1 MRKAVIFDF
10 DGLMIDSERLYFEVE
25 REMASRYG
33 KAVRE
38 EILWQMM
45 GRKPIEGLAIFVRE
59 LGLPLEPAE
68 AVKIRNDLLRKRM
81 KQDLRAMPGLFSILD
96 ALHGK
101 FKLAV
106 ATGAPRE
113 FLDIAIDRLGI
124 REKFDVLQASD
135 DIQSGKPN
143 PEIFLKTC
151 ERLGVEPQQAI
162 VLEDSENG
170 VAAGKRAGCFVIAIP
185 SEYTRGQDLSQADY
199 IAADLFEAEKFI
211 LSLP

>member
-1 MRKAVIFDF
+1 MRKAVIFDL

-25 REMASRYG
+25 REMASQYG

-38 EILWQMM
+38 EIFWQMM
-45 GRKPIEGLAIFVRE
+45 GRKPIEGLAIFVQE

-81 KQDLRAMPGLFSILD
+81 KEDLRAMPGLFSILD

-113 FLDIAIDRLGI
+113 FLDIAIDKLGI

-185 SEYTRGQDLSQADY
+185 SEYTRCQDLSQADY

>member
-1 MRKAVIFDF
+1 MV
-10 DGLMIDSERLYFEVE
+10 DSERLYFEVE
-25 REMASRYG
+25 REMASQYG

-38 EILWQMM
+38 EIFWQMM
-45 GRKPIEGLAIFVRE
+45 GRKPIEGLAIFVQE

-81 KQDLRAMPGLFSILD
+81 KEDLRAMPGLFSILD

-113 FLDIAIDRLGI
+113 FLDIAIDKLGI
-124 REKFDVLQASD
+124 RKKFDVLQASD

-151 ERLGVEPQQAI
+151 ERLGVKPRQAI

-185 SEYTRGQDLSQADY
+185 SEYTRCQDLSQADY